1 MFFEIVLCEYFVGY
15 MASRRAQDVVSSSG
29 KEEVKGEEEGPK
41 GQGESPPTLTKTLT
55 SMISSQM
62 SQLKNG
68 QINISKTQSKFV
80 VGRKEEFA
88 VDLGRVWR
96 DTTTTS
102 LLWWFIGFL
111 YMSCRNF
118 QNIILGSG
126 CSVREAEVSGD
137 GVFTIIE
144 GSEPWLEFCHS
155 YIGELE
161 G

>member
-1 MFFEIVLCEYFVGY
+1 MINTLEFVGGDQLPL
-15 MASRRAQDVVSSSG
+15 AGEGLEESSG
-29 KEEVKGEEEGPK
+29 
-41 GQGESPPTLTKTLT
+41 
-55 SMISSQM
+55 
-62 SQLKNG
+62 
-68 QINISKTQSKFV
+68 
-80 VGRKEEFA
+80 
-88 VDLGRVWR
+88 R
-96 DTTTTS
+96 DTTITS

-126 CSVREAEVSGD
+126 FSVREAEVSGD
-137 GVFTIIE
+137 GVFAIIE